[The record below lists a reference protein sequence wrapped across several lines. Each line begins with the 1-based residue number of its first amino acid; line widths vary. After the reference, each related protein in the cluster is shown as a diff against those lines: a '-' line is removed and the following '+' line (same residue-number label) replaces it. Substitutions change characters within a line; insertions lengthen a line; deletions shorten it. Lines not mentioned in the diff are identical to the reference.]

1 MDLPKTIGAALALG
15 RHALT
20 SISETPNLDTQ
31 LLLSEVVGRP
41 RAWVLAHPEETIA
54 SDAALTF
61 THALT
66 RYQAG
71 EALPYILGW
80 WEFYRRAFRLTPA
93 VLIPRPETELMV
105 EVALTFLSE
114 RSGDRLALDVG
125 TGSGCIA
132 VTLALEDSELNVLAS
147 DLSMDALHVARR
159 NISEYGVGERV
170 DLIQADLATPLR
182 GVFDL
187 VCANLPYV
195 SSGEMRALTVAQ
207 REPHVA
213 LDGGAQGMVVIK
225 RMLEQLPFIMAPGGL
240 ALLEI
245 GAGQG
250 DEVMRAARQLIP
262 QAKIELRVDLAG
274 LDRLL
279 LIADGGST

>member
-15 RHALT
+15 RRALS

-31 LLLSEVVGRP
+31 LLLSEVAGRP
-41 RAWVLAHPEETIA
+41 RAWVLAHPE
-54 SDAALTF
+54 AALSPDQATTF

-66 RYQAG
+66 RFLGG

-80 WEFYRRAFRLTPA
+80 WEFYTRIFRLTPA

-105 EVALTFLSE
+105 EAALAFLSE
-114 RSGDRLALDVG
+114 RPGENLALDVG

-132 VTLALEDSELNVLAS
+132 VTLALENGGLRVLAS
-147 DLSMDALHVARR
+147 DLSMGALHVARR

-170 DLIQADLATPLR
+170 GLIQADLATPLR
-182 GVFDL
+182 GAFDL

-195 SSGEMRALTVAQ
+195 PSGEMRTLAVAQ
-207 REPHVA
+207 REPHIA
-213 LDGGAQGMVVIK
+213 LNGGANGVAVIE
-225 RMLEQLPFIMAPGGL
+225 RLLQQIPSILAPGGL
-240 ALLEI
+240 AILEM

-250 DEVMRAARQLIP
+250 AAVRKMAGRLLP
-262 QAKIELRVDLAG
+262 QAKIEMRVDLAG

-279 LIADGGST
+279 LIEGIGST